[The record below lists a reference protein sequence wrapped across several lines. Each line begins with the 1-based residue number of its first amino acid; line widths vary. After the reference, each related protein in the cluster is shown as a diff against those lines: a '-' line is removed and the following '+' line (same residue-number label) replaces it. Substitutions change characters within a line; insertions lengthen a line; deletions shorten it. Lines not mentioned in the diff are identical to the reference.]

1 MPARLDKLDEQGENL
16 NPDRERPVLSVIIPI
31 YNEHEA
37 VIDTLSRVLA
47 VPLDLEILAVD
58 DCSTD
63 GTIEILE
70 EFIKDQPRIRL
81 FRHPYNMGNGASVK
95 TGIRDARAG
104 AILIL
109 DADGQ
114 HPPEDIPKF
123 FEKIQTYEL
132 VVGERTK
139 GTDATLF
146 RNFGNWVFNT
156 FASYVAGCKIPD
168 LTCGM
173 RCMRT
178 EVAREF
184 IDLFPNGFSLPTTST
199 LSVIKAG
206 YSLAWIPIKSPRRK
220 GSSKIR
226 PLSDGSKFLLIIV
239 RIAVFFKPLRVFL
252 PISLLALLLG
262 LIDFLV
268 YLIFQNKLAVSS
280 FAGLMFQSFLL
291 IFMMGLMSE
300 QIANL
305 RFSGRR

>member
-1 MPARLDKLDEQGENL
+1 MSEEIRKLEINIDGPA
-16 NPDRERPVLSVIIPI
+16 LSVIVPI
-31 YNEHEA
+31 FNECEA
-37 VIDTLSRVLA
+37 VTDTLSRILA

-63 GTIEILE
+63 GTLEILE
-70 EFIKDQPRIRL
+70 NFAKDKPRIRI

-95 TGIRDARAG
+95 TGIRNAKAP

-114 HPPEDIPKF
+114 HPPEDIPNLY
-123 FEKIQTYEL
+123 EKIKTYDL
-132 VVGERTK
+132 VVGERSR
-139 GTDATLF
+139 GTDATAF

-156 FASYVAGCKIPD
+156 FASYVAGCRIPD

-206 YSLAWIPIKSPRRK
+206 YSLAWVPIKSPARK
-220 GSSKIR
+220 GKSKIR
-226 PLSDGSKFLLIIV
+226 PFVDGSKFLMIIV
-239 RIAVFFKPLRVFL
+239 RIAVFFKPMRVFG
-252 PISLLALLLG
+252 PISLLAFFLG
-262 LIDFLV
+262 LLDFSI
-268 YLIFQNKLAVSS
+268 YLFVQHKLAISP

-291 IFMMGLMSE
+291 IFMLGLMSE

>member
-1 MPARLDKLDEQGENL
+1 MVEETGKLNADHGGPALTVIVPIFN
-16 NPDRERPVLSVIIPI
+16 ER
-31 YNEHEA
+31 EA
-37 VIDTLSRVLA
+37 VIDTLTRILA
-47 VPLDLEILAVD
+47 VPLNLEIIAVD

-70 EFIKDQPRIRL
+70 DFAEDKPNIRL

-95 TGIRDARAG
+95 TGIRNAKAQV
-104 AILIL
+104 ILII

-123 FEKIQTYEL
+123 YEKIQTYDL
-132 VVGERTK
+132 VVGERVK
-139 GTDATLF
+139 GTDASAF

-156 FASYVAGCKIPD
+156 FASYVAGCRIPD

-206 YSLAWIPIKSPRRK
+206 YSLAWVPIKSPARK
-220 GSSKIR
+220 GKSKIR
-226 PLSDGSKFLLIIV
+226 PISDGSKFLLIIV
-239 RIAVFFKPLRVFL
+239 RIAVFFKPLRVFG

-262 LIDFLV
+262 LIDFFI
-268 YLIFQNKLAVSS
+268 YLIFQHKLAVSP

-291 IFMMGLMSE
+291 IFMLGLMSE